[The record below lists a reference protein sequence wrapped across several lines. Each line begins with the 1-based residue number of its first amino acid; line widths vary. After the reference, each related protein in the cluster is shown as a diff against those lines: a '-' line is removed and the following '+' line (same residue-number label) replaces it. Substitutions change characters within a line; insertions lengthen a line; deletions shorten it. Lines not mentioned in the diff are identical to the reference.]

1 MARLWKRTD
10 ENTAVVFS
18 LKVLCCEKRLGR
30 DDTMEQQRLT
40 KRQNAIQALKFLLF
54 SISAGAVE
62 TVSFTILKELA
73 HLPYWP
79 SYLVALVLSVL
90 YNFTLNRAFTF
101 QSAANVPVAMLK
113 VFCYYLVFTRFPL
126 VGRRADRRGLERVP
140 RAVFDHGGKLVTE
153 YLFCRFVVYRNN
165 INNNAR
171 GRRENERY
179 AHREPQE

>member
-1 MARLWKRTD
+1 ML
-10 ENTAVVFS
+10 
-18 LKVLCCEKRLGR
+18 LKMVGER

-54 SISAGAVE
+54 SISAGVVE

-90 YNFTLNRAFTF
+90 YNFTVNRAFTF
-101 QSAANVPVAMLK
+101 QSAANVPRAMFK
-113 VFCYYLVFTRFPL
+113 VFCYYLVFTPL
-126 VGRRADRRGLERVP
+126 STWWGEALTGALWN
-140 RAVFDHGGKLVTE
+140 AYLVLFLTMVVNLITE

-165 INNNAR
+165 INTNTR

-179 AHREPQE
+179 THGESEQ